1 MYKNSNEPQKRR
13 QADVT
18 RYYSI
23 SVYKAE
29 LANKQL
35 TINGYMRII
44 SKLFNYT
51 ESRKIPSKFSI
62 YDMINIKSQID
73 KDAKKRG
80 LDLYDK

>member
-1 MYKNSNEPQKRR
+1 
-13 QADVT
+13 
-18 RYYSI
+18 
-23 SVYKAE
+23 
-29 LANKQL
+29 
-35 TINGYMRII
+35 MRII